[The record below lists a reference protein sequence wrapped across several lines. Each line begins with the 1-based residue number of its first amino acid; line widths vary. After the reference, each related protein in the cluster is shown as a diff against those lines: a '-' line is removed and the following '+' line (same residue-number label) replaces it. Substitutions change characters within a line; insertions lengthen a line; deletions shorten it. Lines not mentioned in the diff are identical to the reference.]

1 MGNPPEV
8 RDASSYCVV
17 AKYMLSSVILGW
29 RAILVRIFLKALIG
43 IGWHQQVR
51 APEPIYAAGYTCRW
65 RT

>member
-43 IGWHQQVR
+43 IGSHNRQ
-51 APEPIYAAGYTCRW
+51 APEPICAARYTCRR